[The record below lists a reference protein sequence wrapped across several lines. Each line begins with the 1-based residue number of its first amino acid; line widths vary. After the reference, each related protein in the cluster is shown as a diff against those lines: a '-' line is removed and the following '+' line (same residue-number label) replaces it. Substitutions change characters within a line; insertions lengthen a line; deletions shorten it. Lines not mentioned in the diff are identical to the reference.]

1 MTSNDSKES
10 RPRWGTRKNLIVSP
24 AFQWKYTAIIVGG
37 VFVVSIIMSSALY
50 GFLYEQ
56 ARARTVHLATTS
68 QMETLTS
75 IVIASLL
82 FAVVPAGAFG
92 LWSLMLT
99 HRICGPM
106 TVMAGNLRTL
116 AAGRFPKQ
124 RELRKRDEFKDFYR
138 LLGRTIEAMKARKE
152 ANLDVLLEIASIA
165 RDAANGDDQA
175 RKKAIAEVSSRV
187 QGLCAEATE
196 MLGTDLDR
204 TEPSALPDDSI
215 GVRDTP
221 HVLTRASG

>member
-1 MTSNDSKES
+1 MTTNDSNET
-10 RPRWGTRKNLIVSP
+10 RPRWGTRKSLIVTP
-24 AFQWKYTAIIVGG
+24 AFQWKYTAMIVGG
-37 VFVVSIIMSSALY
+37 VFVLSAIMSTALY

-56 ARARTVHLATTS
+56 ARARTVYLVTTS
-68 QMETLTS
+68 QMETLAS
-75 IVIASLL
+75 IAIASLL

-106 TVMAGNLRTL
+106 TVMAGNLKTL

-124 RELRKRDEFKDFYR
+124 RGLRKRDEFKAFYR

-152 ANLDVLLEIASIA
+152 ANLDILLEIESIT

-187 QGLCAEATE
+187 QGLCAEASE
-196 MLGTDLDR
+196 MLGTDLDH
-204 TEPSALPDDSI
+204 TEPSVLPDESV
-215 GVRDTP
+215 GVDDTP
-221 HVLTRASG
+221 HVLTGTAG